1 MFRRHKYQWL
11 ISGLIILVSFAI
23 GIAIYSTQS
32 ETRRTGISSQTIQ
45 SQYQLWKKF
54 YLRGDKTQKF
64 VKTNNGTKD
73 QTLSEAQGYGMLI
86 TVMAAQ
92 QGFDNQRVFNQ
103 LTNYYLNHR
112 ISSQDSLMAWRQKQQ
127 GNKMVSTKAEKT
139 SATDGDLDIAYALI
153 LADKHW
159 GSKGKINYHILAMR
173 LLDDIYSQEINV
185 KTCLPK
191 LGDWTKGR
199 NNNVVRT
206 SDLISVYFREFA
218 SYTKDGKW
226 TKTMQ
231 NSQYTLQKLSNQ
243 NRTGLMPDFIMISG
257 NDLNLKAVKANQ
269 VASKYDAQYAFNACR
284 IPWRVAYDYQMNHS
298 RISKNVVAKI
308 DRFFETQKKITAIY
322 TLNGRPVENYENEAF
337 CAPVVYSA
345 EVLGNQVLKKRY
357 KKVLINPIVDKDY
370 YPTTIQMLTLLAIGN
385 MNNKTR

>member
-23 GIAIYSTQS
+23 GIAIYNTQS

-64 VKTNNGTKD
+64 VKTNNGTKN

-112 ISSQDSLMAWRQKQQ
+112 ISSQDSLMAWRQNQQ

-159 GSKGKINYHILAMR
+159 GSKGKINYHILAIR
-173 LLDDIYSQEINV
+173 LLNDIYSQEINV
-185 KTCLPK
+185 KTGLPK
-191 LGDWTKGR
+191 LGNWTKGR

-206 SDLISVYFREFA
+206 SDLISAYFREFA

-231 NSQYTLQKLSNQ
+231 NSQFTLQKLSNQ
-243 NRTGLMPDFIMISG
+243 NRTGLMPDFVMISG

-298 RISKNVVAKI
+298 RISKNVAGKI

-370 YPTTIQMLTLLAIGN
+370 YPATIQMLTLLAIGN

>member
-1 MFRRHKYQWL
+1 
-11 ISGLIILVSFAI
+11 
-23 GIAIYSTQS
+23 
-32 ETRRTGISSQTIQ
+32 
-45 SQYQLWKKF
+45 
-54 YLRGDKTQKF
+54 
-64 VKTNNGTKD
+64 
-73 QTLSEAQGYGMLI
+73 
-86 TVMAAQ
+86 
-92 QGFDNQRVFNQ
+92 
-103 LTNYYLNHR
+103 
-112 ISSQDSLMAWRQKQQ
+112 
-127 GNKMVSTKAEKT
+127 
-139 SATDGDLDIAYALI
+139 
-153 LADKHW
+153 
-159 GSKGKINYHILAMR
+159 
-173 LLDDIYSQEINV
+173 
-185 KTCLPK
+185 
-191 LGDWTKGR
+191 
-199 NNNVVRT
+199 
-206 SDLISVYFREFA
+206 
-218 SYTKDGKW
+218 
-226 TKTMQ
+226 MQ

>member
-185 KTCLPK
+185 KTGLPK

-226 TKTMQ
+226 TK
-231 NSQYTLQKLSNQ
+231 
-243 NRTGLMPDFIMISG
+243 P
-257 NDLNLKAVKANQ
+257 
-269 VASKYDAQYAFNACR
+269 CR
-284 IPWRVAYDYQMNHS
+284 IVN
-298 RISKNVVAKI
+298 ILCKN
-308 DRFFETQKKITAIY
+308 
-322 TLNGRPVENYENEAF
+322 
-337 CAPVVYSA
+337 
-345 EVLGNQVLKKRY
+345 
-357 KKVLINPIVDKDY
+357 
-370 YPTTIQMLTLLAIGN
+370 
-385 MNNKTR
+385 